1 MGIELEVGVLYLIQ
15 TLGHSYFDSFE
26 VETPSWRK
34 VLKWLVLAGLTVGL
48 YNWVGHWAL
57 VFPIAGGILGSAF
70 HFTWCRK
77 NGIHPW
83 KATPRRK
90 YWELRGWPWT
100 E

>member
-1 MGIELEVGVLYLIQ
+1 MGIELELGVLYLIQ
-15 TLGHSYFDSFE
+15 TFGHSYFDSFE

-34 VLKWLVLAGLTVGL
+34 VLKWLVVAGLTVGL

-57 VFPIAGGILGSAF
+57 VLPIAGGILGSVF